1 MSETKKEDAL
11 AQIRADEELVTLDVY
26 HDDGYTT
33 CIVAAILTIPESDRR
48 YVALLPVDEHGEY
61 SPENAWFY
69 RYVTD
74 EANPDAEP
82 DIENITDDGELES
95 VIDRYDEYLDDVAFD
110 ELLSEEDDA

>member
-1 MSETKKEDAL
+1 MYEANNEEAL
-11 AQIRADEELVTLDVY
+11 ALIRYDEELVTMLVY

-33 CIVAAILTIPESDRR
+33 CIVAAILTIPESYRR
-48 YVALLPVDEHGEY
+48 YVALLPVDERGEY

-82 DIENITDDGELES
+82 DIENITDDEELES
-95 VIDRYDEYLDDVAFD
+95 VIDRYDEYLDEIAFD

>member
-33 CIVAAILTIPESDRR
+33 CIVAAILTIPESARR

-74 EANPDAEP
+74 ETNPDAEP
-82 DIENITDDGELES
+82 DIENITDDEELES
-95 VIDRYDEYLDDVAFD
+95 VIDRYDEYLDEIAFD
-110 ELLSEEDDA
+110 ELLSEEEDA